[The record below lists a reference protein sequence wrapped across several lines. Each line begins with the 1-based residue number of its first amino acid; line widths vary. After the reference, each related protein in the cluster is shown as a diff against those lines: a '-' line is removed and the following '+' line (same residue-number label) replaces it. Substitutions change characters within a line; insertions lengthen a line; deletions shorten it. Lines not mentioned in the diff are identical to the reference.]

1 MLILSYLLLFAL
13 SCICFLMTSVFAN
26 SDQSASFIHVRSGQ
40 NVYAKTSSAKVQSLH
55 SRQIKPKSQL
65 RTESYPRHAKATA
78 LMSLVD
84 RTGSVGSPDI
94 EIEKISGWK
103 NYEEIV
109 SSADGLIVVKF
120 MAQYCRSC
128 KAVDR
133 KYKKLALSFPNVKF
147 YEVDALMEEEIAF
160 KVNVPALPSAV
171 IYGSG
176 QELENM
182 VCGPKTFDDLIEK
195 VSYHSS
201 ALGNQGGILDY

>member
-1 MLILSYLLLFAL
+1 MIPLLRFLCAKPFTLIKFSQHCITMLILSYLLLFAL

-94 EIEKISGWK
+94 EIE
-103 NYEEIV
+103 V
-109 SSADGLIVVKF
+109 
-120 MAQYCRSC
+120 
-128 KAVDR
+128 
-133 KYKKLALSFPNVKF
+133 
-147 YEVDALMEEEIAF
+147 
-160 KVNVPALPSAV
+160 
-171 IYGSG
+171 
-176 QELENM
+176 
-182 VCGPKTFDDLIEK
+182 
-195 VSYHSS
+195 
-201 ALGNQGGILDY
+201 